1 MRSRSL
7 YQSHLPSPE
16 PPAQWQMLLFCIEST
31 ILYISRVQML
41 CQGCFDSVCGQ
52 YLTCP
57 LRMSDLKGDTP
68 GGCDADMSYS
78 SVCTIV
84 HALVPDLQI
93 LLPSRSL
100 DFYGH
105 VSRASSHV
113 RGYLCGSPSRRPSHA
128 CWRTSRH
135 LQADSSPYSLWQPLL
150 RQLQRRT
157 QAKAYPTAVVQ
168 EVALL

>member
-1 MRSRSL
+1 
-7 YQSHLPSPE
+7 
-16 PPAQWQMLLFCIEST
+16 
-31 ILYISRVQML
+31 ML

-78 SVCTIV
+78 SVCTILFM
-84 HALVPDLQI
+84 HLSQTSKSCSHHD
-93 LLPSRSL
+93 SL